1 MEPTQNIDR
10 NERIYMARQSCL
22 TQLDER
28 SLWEQTEQETRRKQI
43 VSINAVEGRKSKGHL
58 TFRIAICSCFF
69 LLVCFSKERLK
80 ENITTQLIQIKEQ
93 IAQNWGIEKMEEY
106 IATIMFQEN
115 SKNIKE

>member
-22 TQLDER
+22 AQLDER

-43 VSINAVEGRKSKGHL
+43 VSINATEGRKSKGHL

-69 LLVCFSKERLK
+69 LLVCFSKEWLK
-80 ENITTQLIQIKEQ
+80 ENITIQLIKEQ
-93 IAQNWGIEKMEEY
+93 IAQNWGIEKMEEN